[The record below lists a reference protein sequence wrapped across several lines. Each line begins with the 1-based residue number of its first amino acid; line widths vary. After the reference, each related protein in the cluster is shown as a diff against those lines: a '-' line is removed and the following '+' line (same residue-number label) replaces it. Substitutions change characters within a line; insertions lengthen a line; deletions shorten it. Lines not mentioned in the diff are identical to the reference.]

1 MPRPVPRMTSSSRE
15 ARLVG
20 GRLAGLPALARDRP
34 GHARPVRITDLIK
47 ASMRT
52 SYAGIGMIEPPRGD
66 LEGWWSRWIT
76 RDHRLVYGVTG
87 VGDDQILEIAPGRWP
102 VDS

>member
-1 MPRPVPRMTSSSRE
+1 
-15 ARLVG
+15 
-20 GRLAGLPALARDRP
+20 
-34 GHARPVRITDLIK
+34 
-47 ASMRT
+47 MRT